1 MACFGSRPIT
11 FGVRG
16 PIERADLPGL
26 CDRVCTLLT
35 ANVGQ
40 LVDCDVEGVPAD
52 VMTVEALARLQLAA
66 QRTGC
71 RIRLRNAS
79 PDLLEMVALMGLTDV
94 LPG

>member
-40 LVDCDVEGVPAD
+40 LVDCDVEGVPPDA
-52 VMTVEALARLQLAA
+52 MTVEALARLQLAA

-79 PDLLEMVALMGLTDV
+79 PDLLEVVALMGLSDV
-94 LPG
+94 LRG

>member
-52 VMTVEALARLQLAA
+52 AMTVEALARLQLAA

-79 PDLLEMVALMGLTDV
+79 PDLLEVVALMGLSDV
-94 LPG
+94 LPS